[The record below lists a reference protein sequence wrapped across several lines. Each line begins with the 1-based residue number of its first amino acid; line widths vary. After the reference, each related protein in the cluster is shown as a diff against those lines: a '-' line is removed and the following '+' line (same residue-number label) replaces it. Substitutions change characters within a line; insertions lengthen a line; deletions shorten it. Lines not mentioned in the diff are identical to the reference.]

1 MKRKITQI
9 RELSEIEKQL
19 NDSQVGILSI
29 HLDTEKIM
37 QIACNFVY
45 LDKNVYIYLDKN
57 DENFEHIKYGAI
69 GNFSVFK
76 NEISNPKSKN
86 NSYRLFY
93 VTVDGEIKDIDDPK
107 LADQVTELYRKKYS
121 ASIKAEEYKVSEYLK
136 PIILDSKEI
145 KAVLE
150 EGI

>member
-19 NDSQVGILSI
+19 TDSQVGILSI

-45 LDKNVYIYLDKN
+45 LDKNVYTYLDKN
-57 DENFEHIKYGAI
+57 DENYEHVKYGAI

-76 NEISNPKSKN
+76 NEISNSRSKN

-121 ASIKAEEYKVSEYLK
+121 ASFKREEYKVSESLK